1 MMFVIFS
8 DFGVGLPK
16 SASKYKLSDMPE
28 KFFTCISNYNVFIS
42 LKHVQIRRGDRG
54 SGPHPLE
61 NYKNLGFLSNTGPE
75 PLKITKLPF
84 QLSMLGHH
92 RPASETPFK

>member
-42 LKHVQIRRGDRG
+42 LKHVQIRRGGQGVRTPPPG
-54 SGPHPLE
+54 
-61 NYKNLGFLSNTGPE
+61 
-75 PLKITKLPF
+75 KLQKFRVP
-84 QLSMLGHH
+84 
-92 RPASETPFK
+92 